1 MNNYVKYL
9 IAGTAVI
16 IAAWIAGSAWKYR
29 YKNAKTITVTGLSE
43 KEFTSDQIVWNGNFS
58 RSSSDLKT
66 AYNALKEDEKAVR
79 AYLSSKGVADSSIV
93 ISSVDVQKNFA
104 DRYDDNGR
112 SMGSVFSGY
121 TLSQKVTVDSKDIP
135 KIEKLSREITELLE
149 RGIELNSSS
158 PSYYYQRLNE
168 LKIDLLAKA
177 SADAYE
183 RAKTIAKNSSA
194 GISELV
200 KANMGV
206 FQITGKNADEDYS
219 YGGVFNTSS
228 KEKKATIT
236 VKVEYRI
243 K

>member
-1 MNNYVKYL
+1 MNQNVKYL

-16 IAAWIAGSAWKYR
+16 IAALIAGSAWKYR

-43 KEFTSDQIVWNGNFS
+43 KEFTSDQVVWNGSFS
-58 RSSSDLKT
+58 RSSAELKT

-79 AYLSSKGVADSSIV
+79 AYLASKGVEAGSIV
-93 ISSVDVQKNFA
+93 ISSVDVQKNFSE
-104 DRYDDNGR
+104 RYDVNGR
-112 SMGSVFSGY
+112 SMGSTFSGY
-121 TLSQKVTVDSKDIP
+121 TLTQKVTVNSKDIP

-149 RGIELNSSS
+149 QGIELNSSA
-158 PSYYYQRLNE
+158 PSYYYEKLNE

-177 SADAYE
+177 SADAKE
-183 RAKTIAKNSSA
+183 RASTIAKNSGSGLGA
-194 GISELV
+194 LV

-206 FQITGKNADEDYS
+206 FQITGKNAEEDYS

-236 VKVEYRI
+236 VRVEYKIR
-243 K
+243 

>member
-1 MNNYVKYL
+1 MNQNVKYL

-16 IAAWIAGSAWKYR
+16 IAALIAGSAWKYR

-43 KEFTSDQIVWNGNFS
+43 KEFTSDQVVWNGSFS
-58 RSSSDLKT
+58 RSSAELKT
-66 AYNALKEDEKAVR
+66 AYNALKEDEKAVK
-79 AYLSSKGVADSSIV
+79 AYLSSKGVEAGSIV
-93 ISSVDVQKNFA
+93 LSSVDVQKNFSE
-104 DRYDDNGR
+104 RYDGNGR
-112 SMGSVFSGY
+112 SMGSTFSGY
-121 TLSQKVTVDSKDIP
+121 TLTQKVTVNSKDIP

-149 RGIELNSSS
+149 QGIELNSSA
-158 PSYYYQRLNE
+158 PSYYYEKLNE

-177 SADAYE
+177 SADAKE
-183 RAKTIAKNSSA
+183 RAATIAKNSGSGLGA
-194 GISELV
+194 LV

-206 FQITGKNADEDYS
+206 FQITGKNAEEDYS

-236 VKVEYRI
+236 VRVEYRI

>member
-1 MNNYVKYL
+1 MNQNVKYL

-16 IAAWIAGSAWKYR
+16 IAALIAGSAWKYR

-43 KEFTSDQIVWNGNFS
+43 KEFTSDQVVWNGSFS
-58 RSSSDLKT
+58 RSSADLKT
-66 AYNALKEDEKAVR
+66 AYTALKEDEKTVR
-79 AYLSSKGVADSSIV
+79 SYLTSKGVEAASIV
-93 ISSVDVQKNFA
+93 ISSVDVQKNFSE
-104 DRYDDNGR
+104 RYDGNGR

-121 TLSQKVTVDSKDIP
+121 TLTQKVTVNSKDIP

-149 RGIELNSSS
+149 QGIELNSSA
-158 PSYYYQRLNE
+158 PAYYYEKLNE

-177 SADAYE
+177 SADAKE
-183 RAKTIAKNSSA
+183 RAATIAKNSGS
-194 GISELV
+194 GLGSLV

-206 FQITGKNADEDYS
+206 FQITGKNAEEDYS

-236 VKVEYRI
+236 VRVEYRI
-243 K
+243 R